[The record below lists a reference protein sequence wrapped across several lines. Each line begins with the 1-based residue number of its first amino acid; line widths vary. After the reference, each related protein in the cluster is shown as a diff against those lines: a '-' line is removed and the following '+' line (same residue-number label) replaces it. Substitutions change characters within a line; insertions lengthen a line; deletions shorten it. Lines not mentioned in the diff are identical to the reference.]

1 MALPDK
7 ILARKLKKKEKKKL
21 QILEA
26 KKAQEE
32 AGTKMIAWFIKY
44 RRNTYYTINI
54 YVFSR
59 IIYIH
64 IFNVSV

>member
-44 RRNTYYTINI
+44 RRNTYTINI